1 MNPGISRNA
10 PHVRAGL
17 DGRTP
22 AELAEAAA
30 NYRRVRLGRLSGMVL
45 PVVTPGFTL
54 DDLTP
59 RAASRSLIRHRLDR
73 SLIL

>member
-1 MNPGISRNA
+1 MTRNP

-30 NYRRVRLGRLSGMVL
+30 IYRRVRLGRLRGYVL
-45 PVVTPGFTL
+45 PVLTPGFAL

-59 RAASRSLIRHRLDR
+59 RAFCRALARHSRSTSR
-73 SLIL
+73 